1 MYLGQNTQINCSVKV
16 YIVFMKSNYV

>member
-1 MYLGQNTQINCSVKV
+1 MHLGQNTQINCSVKV